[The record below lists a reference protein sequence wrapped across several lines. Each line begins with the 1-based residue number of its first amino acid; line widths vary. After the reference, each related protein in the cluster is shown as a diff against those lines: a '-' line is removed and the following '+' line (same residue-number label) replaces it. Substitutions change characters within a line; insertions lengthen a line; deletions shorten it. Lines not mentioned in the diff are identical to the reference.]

1 MRMNTA
7 KVALAIAGV
16 LSLLSPALAAPP
28 NAPPGQEALGGAML
42 GANGGLPGGCKLDGA
57 TLDGKRVDASFLCGA
72 APTPV
77 KIRLTPPGMGGLAAR
92 HTLKFDVVPEAG
104 VPSELVD
111 ALETRIRSLEGDW
124 LWNVD
129 GLPASHPLA
138 RAARSAQ
145 PPWPRGAAPSLV
157 AVACSW
163 LLTFGLLGW
172 SGRRRA
178 AAPAHSNDGTDRRFS
193 LLVTGV
199 LLVSIAVSVDRFR
212 FVYDDYRFLYRAIES
227 PWIWDEG
234 LRFLTV
240 SCPYWWAHL
249 VAPGATWPFSAVN
262 TTMMLAAI
270 TLWVLALRGAGLDA
284 DEALL
289 AGALFGIAPG
299 GADLLRRASG
309 IEGLAATAVIVGAL
323 FAVQR
328 AARRNDA
335 PPSQVDTITTVTLVL
350 TLAATGTFVKFPYMV
365 VLPPAVWMWARFV
378 APSSPAFLR
387 SVVFAAAVAAA
398 SGIPWV
404 ATRSAGVS
412 GGPTIPSDVSLDRVL
427 SNLRTAGIVIAP
439 WLSAVAWTIAF
450 LMVWRLTRA
459 AWTARRKRSRLFA
472 ALRGEA
478 TRLALATFDTVRQP
492 LGKLP
497 LGILAPALSLLL
509 LAPCLF
515 NFDYFARY
523 YVWPPAAPLAVLAAR
538 GLIKAA
544 DVRRAPL
551 VVQLVAIALL
561 VPRWDLRPPDPREP
575 TERSRAFLAEVA
587 ALATTSDPPDRIILV
602 PSCDS
607 PDENAAAAE
616 DLRTLYAV
624 TGAHY
629 GMRWATGRPVG
640 AAIIE
645 PSAAAVPPAEGD
657 LRLFYCPGLPLRL
670 APRRAAGADSEAPA
684 APR

>member
-1 MRMNTA
+1 
-7 KVALAIAGV
+7 VAVAIAGV
-16 LSLLSPALAAPP
+16 LSLLSPALASPP

-42 GANGGLPGGCKLDGA
+42 GADGGLPGGCKLDGA
-57 TLDGKRVDASFLCGA
+57 ALNGKWLEGFFLCGSA
-72 APTPV
+72 STPV
-77 KIRLTPPGMGGLAAR
+77 KIRLTPPGMGGEAAR

-111 ALETRIRSLEGDW
+111 ALETRIRSLEDNW
-124 LWNVD
+124 LWDVD
-129 GLPASHPLA
+129 GLPASHPLS
-138 RAARSAQ
+138 RAARSAE

-163 LLTFGLLGW
+163 ILTFALVGR
-172 SGRRRA
+172 SGRRRT
-178 AAPAHSNDGTDRRFS
+178 AAPARVDDGTDYRFP
-193 LLVTGV
+193 LLVTGIF
-199 LLVSIAVSVDRFR
+199 LVSLTVSVDRFR
-212 FVYDDYRFLYRAIES
+212 FVYDDYRFLYRAIQS
-227 PWIWDEG
+227 PWMWDEG

-240 SCPYWWAHL
+240 SCPYRWAHL
-249 VAPGATWPFSAVN
+249 IAPGATWPFYVLN

-270 TLWVLALRGAGLDA
+270 ALWVLALRGAGLDA

-309 IEGLAATAVIVGAL
+309 IESLAATAVIFGAL

-335 PPSQVDTITTVTLVL
+335 SPSRAVTIATAVLVL

-404 ATRSAGVS
+404 ATHSAGVS

-427 SNLRTAGIVIAP
+427 SNLRTAGMVIAP
-439 WLSAVAWTIAF
+439 WLSAVAWAIAF
-450 LMVWRLTRA
+450 GMVWRVTRA
-459 AWTARRKRSRLFA
+459 AWVARRERSPLFA
-472 ALRGEA
+472 AVRGEA
-478 TRLALATFDTVRQP
+478 TRVALATFDTVRQP

-523 YVWPPAAPLAVLAAR
+523 YVWPPAAPLAMLAAR
-538 GLIKAA
+538 GLVKAA
-544 DVRRAPL
+544 DMRRAPL
-551 VVQLVAIALL
+551 IVQLVAIALL
-561 VPRWDLRPPDPREP
+561 VPRGDLRAPDPRSP
-575 TERSRAFLAEVA
+575 MERSRTFLAEVA
-587 ALATTSDPPDRIILV
+587 ALAKTSDPPDRIVLI

-607 PDENAAAAE
+607 PDDNAAAAA
-616 DLRTLYAV
+616 DLRELYAV
-624 TGAHY
+624 TGAYY
-629 GMRWATGRPVG
+629 GMRWATGRPVSV
-640 AAIIE
+640 AIIE
-645 PSAAAVPPAEGD
+645 PSTAAAPPAEGD
-657 LRLFYCPGLPLRL
+657 LRLSYCPGQPLRL
-670 APRRAAGADSEAPA
+670 TLR
-684 APR
+684 